1 MNSPVSPAPARKPKD
16 WPLVI
21 RSGDCQVKIYHSP
34 TTIRGQEYD
43 SYTLSY
49 FSGNGRIRRRFSDF
63 TAAKLEAERIAEQ
76 KAQGELGVAAF
87 GAKDRIAL
95 KDALTELAK
104 VVGCGEAKPARLAQV
119 VTDWATASAGLPAG
133 TTLTEAVKYFAARHP
148 ANMRRLSVKEAVD
161 EFIADRKSAK
171 SSAIH
176 LRDLGVRLGQFSRAF
191 LMDLHH
197 LSAPAV
203 QQWVYGLTREHDKE
217 PASNRS
223 KENMLRQIVSL
234 INFARRQKWVAAEL
248 AVEIGDIPV
257 PKSAHTA
264 VTIYNAAEIA
274 GMLNA
279 TEADLVPAL
288 AISAFAGLRLAEV
301 ARLDWKEIRLAER
314 LIVVEA
320 AKAKTAAR
328 RLVPISDNL
337 AAWLTPHFR
346 RFGSVNP
353 AEERTGGNVGHSL
366 GLRLQRAAARAK
378 VTWQRNALRHSYI
391 SYRVAAFKNV
401 NAVALECGNSAA
413 IIFSNYRALAT
424 EQEGLDWFNVL
435 PPASASNSNVT
446 MLPQPSAQAA

>member
-1 MNSPVSPAPARKPKD
+1 MKSLAAPAPARKPKA
-16 WPLVI
+16 WPLVV
-21 RSGDCQVKIYHSP
+21 RSGDCEVKIYHTP
-34 TTIRGQEYD
+34 TTVRGQAYD

-49 FSGNGRIRRRFSDF
+49 FANGKRIRSRFSDF
-63 TAAKLEAERIAEQ
+63 STAKLKATLIAEQ
-76 KAQGELGVAAF
+76 KAQGALGAAALT
-87 GAKDRIAL
+87 AKDRLAIE
-95 KDALTELAK
+95 DALTELAK
-104 VVGCGEAKPARLAQV
+104 AVGTGDAKPARLAQV
-119 VTDWATASAGLPAG
+119 VKDWAKASAALPAG
-133 TTLTEAVKYFAARHP
+133 TTLIEAVSYYAARHP
-148 ANMRRLSVKEAVD
+148 ANMRRLTVKEAVD

-191 LMDLHH
+191 LMGLHH
-197 LSAPAV
+197 VSAPEV
-203 QQWVYGLTREHDKE
+203 QQWVYGLTREHDQE
-217 PASNRS
+217 PASNRT

-234 INFARRQKWVAAEL
+234 FNFARRQKWVSAEL
-248 AVEIGDIPV
+248 AVEMGDIPV

-279 TEADLVPAL
+279 AEADLVPAL
-288 AISAFAGLRLAEV
+288 AIGAFAGLRLAEV

-346 RFGSVNP
+346 KFGSVNP

-366 GLRLQRAAARAK
+366 GLRFQRAAARAK

-435 PPASASNSNVT
+435 PPASAAISNVT
-446 MLPQPSAQAA
+446 PLPQPSAQAA

>member
-1 MNSPVSPAPARKPKD
+1 MKSPKSPAPVRKPKA

-21 RSGDCQVKIYHSP
+21 RSGDCEVKIYHTP
-34 TTIRGQEYD
+34 TTVRGQSYD

-49 FSGNGRIRRRFSDF
+49 FANGKRIRSRFSDF
-63 TAAKLEAERIAEQ
+63 ATAKLKAELIAEQ
-76 KAQGELGVAAF
+76 KAQGALGAAALS
-87 GAKDRIAL
+87 AKDRLAIEN
-95 KDALTELAK
+95 ALTELAK
-104 VVGCGEAKPARLAQV
+104 VVGCGEATPAHLAQV
-119 VTDWATASAGLPAG
+119 VIDWATAAAGLPAG
-133 TTLTEAVKYFAARHP
+133 TQLVEAVKYYAARHP
-148 ANMRRLSVKEAVD
+148 ANMRRLSVKEAVE

-191 LMDLHH
+191 LMDLH
-197 LSAPAV
+197 LVAAPDV
-203 QQWVYGLTREHDKE
+203 QQWVYGLTREHDQQ
-217 PASNRS
+217 PASNRT

-234 INFARRQKWVAAEL
+234 FNFARRQKWVTAEL
-248 AVEIGDIPV
+248 AAEIGDIPV
-257 PKSAHTA
+257 PKSAHSA
-264 VTIYNAAEIA
+264 VTIYTAAEIA
-274 GMLNA
+274 GMLSA
-279 TEADLVPAL
+279 AEPELVPAL

-314 LIVVEA
+314 LIVIEA

-346 RFGSVNP
+346 KFGSVNP
-353 AEERTGGNVGHSL
+353 AEESTGGNVGHSL
-366 GLRLQRAAARAK
+366 GLRFQRAAARAQ

-391 SYRVAAFKNV
+391 SYRVADLKNV

-424 EQEGLDWFNVL
+424 DQEAKDWFNVR
-435 PPASASNSNVT
+435 PPA
-446 MLPQPSAQAA
+446 AAAGTNITTLHQTKAA